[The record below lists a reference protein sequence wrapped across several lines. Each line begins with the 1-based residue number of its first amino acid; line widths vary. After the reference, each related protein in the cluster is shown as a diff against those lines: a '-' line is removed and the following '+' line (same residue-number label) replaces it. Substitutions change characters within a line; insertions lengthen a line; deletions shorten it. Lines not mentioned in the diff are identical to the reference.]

1 MVEQVAEQAG
11 HALRI
16 AIVGRKGGS
25 AKSTTA
31 YNLAGALAARGRHCL
46 IVDLDSQA
54 SLTRALSD
62 DPVAAEEGIGF
73 RIAEPE
79 HGLGDIIRPIGPAI
93 DLAPG
98 NRSIEAAATALA
110 QNATGPLRLRFLLR
124 EVTDRYE
131 AIIIDTAPALGSTQ
145 DSALLAADIAIVPAR
160 PGAQTDIDALDDI
173 FKVRQELCQYG
184 FAAAEIAAILPS
196 DYDAT
201 HSPDRAGL
209 LYLEETYGL
218 LVAAPVPQESREV
231 RSKFD
236 RGDDRGKTDQVPGRQ
251 TAGRSGINRA
261 DGPVGTGGW
270 GAHAALPPVAVDRSR
285 DETGVTDPVDRD
297 AADVVRGVR
306 ALVHRDAALDE
317 VSLRL
322 LREAAGELTAFLASR
337 AL

>member
-1 MVEQVAEQAG
+1 MKLMTEKMAERPG
-11 HALRI
+11 NALRI

-31 YNLAGALAARGRHCL
+31 YNLAGALAARGRRCL

-62 DPVAAEEGIGF
+62 DAVAAEEGIGF

-93 DLAPG
+93 DLVPG

-110 QNATGPLRLRFLLR
+110 QNATGPLRLRLLLR
-124 EVTDRYE
+124 EVVDCYE
-131 AIIIDTAPALGSTQ
+131 AIIIDTAPALGFTQ

-160 PGAQTDIDALDDI
+160 PGTQTDIDALDDI
-173 FKVRQELCQYG
+173 FKVRHELCQYG

-218 LVAAPVPQESREV
+218 LVAVPVPHSSLIKRAMNERRPIASSRPD
-231 RSKFD
+231 S
-236 RGDDRGKTDQVPGRQ
+236 P
-251 TAGRSGINRA
+251 AGQA
-261 DGPVGTGGW
+261 F
-270 GAHAALPPVAVDRSR
+270 GA
-285 DETGVTDPVDRD
+285 
-297 AADVVRGVR
+297 
-306 ALVHRDAALDE
+306 
-317 VSLRL
+317 
-322 LREAAGELTAFLASR
+322 LASR
-337 AL
+337 VNLGAPAGMAGAR